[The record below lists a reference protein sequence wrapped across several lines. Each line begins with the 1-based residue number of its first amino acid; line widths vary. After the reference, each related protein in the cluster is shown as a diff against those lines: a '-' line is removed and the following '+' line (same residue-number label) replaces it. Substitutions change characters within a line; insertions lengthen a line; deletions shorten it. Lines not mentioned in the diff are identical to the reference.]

1 MPERRPQQQ
10 RGHERRQTVVE
21 GAARMFD
28 RVGYGQASLSDIARE
43 AGTTQGSL
51 YFYFPSKEELAL
63 AVINEQGTRS
73 IAALTAPTTATSPFG
88 GLVQAFR
95 AVTELLLT
103 DPITRAGLRL
113 SLEQGV
119 IQAPTTAFHEQWI
132 ASVQDRVQ
140 ASIEL
145 GELESPLEPD
155 VLARSFVAFFTGT
168 QLISSL
174 LTGRSDLLSSVDAMW
189 RLAVAAVI
197 VADRQAEVLAV
208 LDATFG
214 PEAVEAEL

>member
-51 YFYFPSKEELAL
+51 YFYFPSKEELAI
-63 AVINEQGTRS
+63 AVINEQSTRS
-73 IAALTAPTTATSPFG
+73 IAALTAPTTAPSPFG
-88 GLVQAFR
+88 GLVQASR
-95 AVTELLLT
+95 LITEQLLT

-132 ASVQDRVQ
+132 ASVEERVQ

-145 GELESPLEPD
+145 GELQSPLEPAE
-155 VLARSFVAFFTGT
+155 LARSFVAFFTGT
-168 QLISSL
+168 QLISNML
-174 LTGRSDLLSSVDAMW
+174 AGRTDLLNAVVAMW
-189 RLAVAAVI
+189 RILIAAVI

-208 LDATFG
+208 LDAAFD
-214 PEAVEAEL
+214 AQDA

>member
-63 AVINEQGTRS
+63 AVINEQSSRS
-73 IAALTAPTTATSPFG
+73 IAALTAPTTAPSPFG
-88 GLVQAFR
+88 ELVQASR
-95 AVTELLLT
+95 LITELLLT

-113 SLEQGV
+113 SLERGV

-132 ASVQDRVQ
+132 ASFEERVH

-145 GELESPLEPD
+145 GELRSPVDPSE
-155 VLARSFVAFFTGT
+155 LARSFVAFFTGT
-168 QLISSL
+168 QLISNL
-174 LTGRSDLLSSVDAMW
+174 LGGRSDLLSAVDAMW
-189 RLAVAAVI
+189 RLLIAAVI

-208 LDATFG
+208 LDAAFDG
-214 PEAVEAEL
+214 QEA

>member
-63 AVINEQGTRS
+63 AVINEQSQRS

-88 GLVQAFR
+88 ALVQASR
-95 AVTELLLT
+95 MITELLLT
-103 DPITRAGLRL
+103 DPIARAGLRL

-119 IQAPTTAFHEQWI
+119 IQAPTSDFHEQWI
-132 ASVQDRVQ
+132 ANVEQQVQ
-140 ASIEL
+140 ASIDL
-145 GELESPLEPD
+145 GELRSSMEPAD
-155 VLARSFVAFFTGT
+155 LARSFVAFFTGT
-168 QLISSL
+168 QLISSM
-174 LTGRSDLLSSVDAMW
+174 LTGRSDLLNAVDAMW
-189 RLAVAAVI
+189 RLLITAVI
-197 VADRQAEVLAV
+197 VVDRQPEVLAV
-208 LDATFG
+208 LDAAFDPQAT
-214 PEAVEAEL
+214 EA

>member
-1 MPERRPQQQ
+1 
-10 RGHERRQTVVE
+10 
-21 GAARMFD
+21 MFD

-73 IAALTAPTTATSPFG
+73 IAALTAPTTAPSPFG
-88 GLVQAFR
+88 GLVQASR
-95 AVTELLLT
+95 AVAELLLT
-103 DPITRAGLRL
+103 DPITRAGMRL

-132 ASVQDRVQ
+132 ANVQERVQ

-145 GELESPLEPD
+145 GELESELD
-155 VLARSFVAFFTGT
+155 ATVLARSFVAFFTGT

-174 LTGRSDLLSSVDAMW
+174 LTGRSDLLSAVDAMW

-197 VADRQAEVLAV
+197 VVDRQPEVFAV
-208 LDATFG
+208 LDETFG
-214 PEAVEAEL
+214 AQAADSAH

>member
-63 AVINEQGTRS
+63 AVINEQSTRS
-73 IAALTAPTTATSPFG
+73 IAALTAPTTAPSPFG
-88 GLVQAFR
+88 GLVQASR
-95 AVTELLLT
+95 AVADLMLT
-103 DPITRAGLRL
+103 DPIARAGVRL

-119 IQAPTTAFHEQWI
+119 IQAQTTGFHEQWI
-132 ASVQDRVQ
+132 ANVQARVQ
-140 ASIEL
+140 ESMEL
-145 GELESPLEPD
+145 GELQSQLASE

-168 QLISSL
+168 QLLSSL
-174 LTGRSDLLSSVDAMW
+174 LSGRSDLLSAIDAMW
-189 RLAVAAVI
+189 RIAVAAVI
-197 VADRQAEVLAV
+197 VADRQSEVLAV
-208 LDATFG
+208 IDEAFG
-214 PEAVEAEL
+214 PLQHDGAQ